1 MIELAEGGI
10 ECRSRLEF
18 DTEFSATLC
27 CWNKCE
33 TCRNNPPKEC
43 TRPPEIFGCAVR
55 AGISRKPTPPRV
67 PQRPSQYSAWR
78 PLNRF
83 TINHRGTRQPPLLP
97 FCTSRLRVKGHRASG
112 NGLLT
117 ISSK

>member
-1 MIELAEGGI
+1 MIENDRACGGRGI

-27 CWNKCE
+27 GWNKCE
-33 TCRNNPPKEC
+33 TCRNNLPKEC

-83 TINHRGTRQPPLLP
+83 TINHRGTRQPHYSHFVPLDCVSEAMELAVTG
-97 FCTSRLRVKGHRASG
+97 C
-112 NGLLT
+112 
-117 ISSK
+117 

>member
-27 CWNKCE
+27 CWNKRE

-43 TRPPEIFGCAVR
+43 TRPPQIFGCAVR
-55 AGISRKPTPPRV
+55 AGTSRKRAPPRV
-67 PQRPSQYSAWR
+67 LQRPSQYSAWR
-78 PLNRF
+78 LPNRF
-83 TINHRGTRQPPLLP
+83 TINEPVGQATRTTS
-97 FCTSRLRVKGHRASG
+97 FWISRLRVEGHGVSG

-117 ISSK
+117 VSS